1 MKFRTMH
8 VSFLIIF
15 LFLFSSLSVS
25 EATIRN
31 SQYQPSTLSTVPII
45 TLQPTSN
52 ALEKAQQP
60 VVRILVHPDLWQ
72 NTTIQNAVVEYQ
84 QDLNDQGFNAL
95 LYTSAVGSAE
105 TLRALFQSWYS
116 SENLEGVV
124 LIGQY
129 PQAYFHHDEVPNYY
143 PAETFICDLFL
154 TDLDGV
160 WEDLDPVDG
169 IYDSHTGEIHPEIYL
184 GRIDPSSRTF
194 GSLSVEEEIYR
205 YLKKCHA
212 YRQRELSR
220 PHKALTFIDDDW
232 EAWANGTYDN
242 WPGWLSSTYPM
253 RTDIFKRADTCK
265 DVWLEYMTKNYEWFH
280 LCAHSSA
287 TTHYLKVD
295 GMWQTITNTEINNLA
310 PPFLFYNLYCCHAA
324 DWDTNDSLAVTY
336 LYSSSSSLAVVGS
349 TKSGGMLGGNHFYS
363 QLAQNKTIGFALYS
377 WFQNFDYYTTY
388 YIEFFYGMTI
398 LGDPFLT
405 NDIDCTVLKP
415 QLSSPTH
422 PDPSK
427 KYLKT
432 KPEFTWT
439 EPTDAHRIVGYYYLL
454 DQDPTTKVTK
464 DTGIFVN
471 DTSLKITQRLENGTW
486 YFHLVAED
494 SLGNIGKNT
503 AHFKVN
509 VNRVALRK
517 IIISSSV
524 GGAVVFIALAV
535 GGKMKK

>member
-25 EATIRN
+25 EATIRD

-169 IYDSHTGEIHPEIYL
+169 VYDSHTGEIHPEIYL

-205 YLKKCHA
+205 YLKK
-212 YRQRELSR
+212 
-220 PHKALTFIDDDW
+220 
-232 EAWANGTYDN
+232 
-242 WPGWLSSTYPM
+242 
-253 RTDIFKRADTCK
+253 
-265 DVWLEYMTKNYEWFH
+265 
-280 LCAHSSA
+280 
-287 TTHYLKVD
+287 
-295 GMWQTITNTEINNLA
+295 
-310 PPFLFYNLYCCHAA
+310 
-324 DWDTNDSLAVTY
+324 
-336 LYSSSSSLAVVGS
+336 
-349 TKSGGMLGGNHFYS
+349 
-363 QLAQNKTIGFALYS
+363 
-377 WFQNFDYYTTY
+377 
-388 YIEFFYGMTI
+388 
-398 LGDPFLT
+398 
-405 NDIDCTVLKP
+405 
-415 QLSSPTH
+415 
-422 PDPSK
+422 
-427 KYLKT
+427 
-432 KPEFTWT
+432 
-439 EPTDAHRIVGYYYLL
+439 
-454 DQDPTTKVTK
+454 
-464 DTGIFVN
+464 
-471 DTSLKITQRLENGTW
+471 
-486 YFHLVAED
+486 
-494 SLGNIGKNT
+494 
-503 AHFKVN
+503 
-509 VNRVALRK
+509 
-517 IIISSSV
+517 
-524 GGAVVFIALAV
+524 
-535 GGKMKK
+535 